1 MKNISHITSI
11 AVSSFFIL
19 LFVYAGVSKL
29 ADFEMFQVQLAQ
41 SPMFGNYSN
50 YVSYTTIASE
60 LLIVLLLF
68 SKEFRLVGL
77 YASLGLMS
85 AFTIYIY
92 LILNYSDSIPCSCG
106 GVLEKM
112 DWSTHLI
119 FNGSCVVL
127 AIIAVFAA
135 TSKSKTITAGFSTL
149 FIVVPMLLVVILFY
163 LQKNDNQG
171 NFTRKILL
179 ILAEEKKTLQLPTN
193 NYYFAG
199 HHGDSLFLANHK
211 TPLLISTIVPDFK
224 SVKVDT
230 IRLDNYNYKFVSVTI
245 NVLYPYFSVSD
256 GKVPVIFEGK
266 MPSLMA
272 YNSGI
277 DRLYF
282 SRLYMLAPKQY
293 VFKTML
299 VKTMESELGILN
311 TASKNY
317 IINPDVLQKEV
328 DGVFDTDGD
337 ITIDRKNG
345 HILYTY
351 LYRNEIIT
359 TDFHLE
365 NIHRNHTVDSLSTTA
380 IETKTL
386 ENGQIKLLKSPIE
399 TNRIQNI
406 AEDKLCNLSKIRAKN
421 ESYGVFR
428 KNDVIDVYDVSTKKY
443 KYSFYIKNEERI
455 KTRGIL
461 STKHYL
467 YVLSGNNITR
477 YSFK

>member
-1 MKNISHITSI
+1 
-11 AVSSFFIL
+11 
-19 LFVYAGVSKL
+19 
-29 ADFEMFQVQLAQ
+29 
-41 SPMFGNYSN
+41 
-50 YVSYTTIASE
+50 
-60 LLIVLLLF
+60 
-68 SKEFRLVGL
+68 
-77 YASLGLMS
+77 
-85 AFTIYIY
+85 
-92 LILNYSDSIPCSCG
+92 
-106 GVLEKM
+106 
-112 DWSTHLI
+112 
-119 FNGSCVVL
+119 
-127 AIIAVFAA
+127 
-135 TSKSKTITAGFSTL
+135 
-149 FIVVPMLLVVILFY
+149 
-163 LQKNDNQG
+163 
-171 NFTRKILL
+171 
-179 ILAEEKKTLQLPTN
+179 
-193 NYYFAG
+193 
-199 HHGDSLFLANHK
+199 
-211 TPLLISTIVPDFK
+211 
-224 SVKVDT
+224 
-230 IRLDNYNYKFVSVTI
+230 
-245 NVLYPYFSVSD
+245 
-256 GKVPVIFEGK
+256 

-272 YNSGI
+272 YSSGI

-311 TASKNY
+311 TVSKNY

-345 HILYTY
+345 RILYTY

-386 ENGQIKLLKSPIE
+386 ENGQTKLLKSPIE

-455 KTRGIL
+455 KIRGIL